1 MKFKHKKEATVVEP
15 PMEKPKWKVGD
26 IVAINFLG
34 DFRVCKIIELKR
46 NPLHIERWVYRVVE
60 ISSNVIIP
68 YVGVDGSEK
77 FANIIEE
84 IIDDSIEEIINDSK
98 E

>member
-1 MKFKHKKEATVVEP
+1 MARGKKEQAPVLK
-15 PMEKPKWKVGD
+15 MKKPKWKVGD
-26 IVAINFLG
+26 IVPINFLG

-46 NPLHIERWVYRVVE
+46 NPLHIERWVYQVVD
-60 ISSNVIIP
+60 INSNTIIP

-84 IIDDSIEEIINDSK
+84 IIDDSK